1 MINIRKILIDKF
13 GDYTEAKITL
23 KEKSG
28 NGCITFKTTLK
39 EPGIEVLNLG
49 S

>member
-13 GDYTEAKITL
+13 GDYTKAKITL
-23 KEKSG
+23 KKKSR
-28 NGCITFKTTLK
+28 NGCIIFKATLK
-39 EPGIEVLNLG
+39 TPGIEVLNLG